1 MAHTVIEQGEQ
12 IWTEGRAM
20 KAVLYR
26 DVSGEEISVD
36 LPLTSMVDVEQ
47 LKREIGLPEYVDM
60 SYFPLQR
67 AVVTI
72 WAAKHAHELDKLYPQ
87 QVEKRVA
94 KRSISVLL
102 FGGGGFRICCP
113 TSNAIGG
120 PFSRHLKDVDIIVS
134 KRQATDFY
142 RMLLLLGQTCGS
154 RFTHFRTPSDKYF
167 NAMRHGDRYRIRTID
182 SINAD
187 GTPVPGV
194 MDILCDEID
203 LRHMVDAR
211 KALQDPEANVYTIGL
226 EGLILSKC
234 MFIMEVPEAKVD
246 ALKESGQEHRILDYS
261 YYRPGAVLIGME
273 EKDIKDVCAVFL
285 DHEVGEGYSQ
295 INPRKIADVLE
306 GDKKFRKTVR
316 LNLENIARNEQYLA
330 SLGASAGDIST
341 IVERITAT
349 LQYVKQSD
357 ERWDKPWWN
366 TDVETPEIT

>member
-1 MAHTVIEQGEQ
+1 M
-12 IWTEGRAM
+12 EGRAM

-36 LPLTSMVDVEQ
+36 IPLTSTVDVEQ

-60 SYFPLQR
+60 EYFPLQR

-87 QVEKRVA
+87 LVEKRME
-94 KRSISVLL
+94 KEPISVLL

-113 TSNAIGG
+113 SSNLRGG
-120 PFSRHLKDVDIIVS
+120 PFSRHLKDVDIIVRKS
-134 KRQATDFY
+134 QATPFY
-142 RMLLLLGQTCGS
+142 RMLLLLDRICGS
-154 RFTHFRTPSDKYF
+154 RFTHFRTPSDKFF
-167 NAMRHGDRYRIRTID
+167 NAIRHGDRYRIRTID

-203 LRHMVDAR
+203 LRHKVDANE
-211 KALQDPEANVYTIGL
+211 ALRDPEANLYTIGL

-246 ALKESGQEHRILDYS
+246 VIKESGQENRILNYP
-261 YYRPGAVLIGME
+261 YYKPGAVLIGME

-285 DHEVGEGYSQ
+285 DHEIGEGNDQ
-295 INPRKIADVLE
+295 INCRKIADILE
-306 GDKKFRKTVR
+306 RDKKFRKTVR

-341 IVERITAT
+341 IVERITT
-349 LQYVKQSD
+349 MLQHVKQSD
-357 ERWDKPWWN
+357 ERWDKAWWN